1 MVPDNTTFAFVNWHI
16 GSICKVALLICGIG
30 LIHTTRGIVG
40 TILVQ
45 IPNEDALTIFKM
57 VTV

>member
-1 MVPDNTTFAFVNWHI
+1 M
-16 GSICKVALLICGIG
+16 VALLICGIG
-30 LIHTTRGIVG
+30 LIRTTPEIVG

-45 IPNEDALTIFKM
+45 IPNEDALYM

>member
-1 MVPDNTTFAFVNWHI
+1 M
-16 GSICKVALLICGIG
+16 VALLICGIG
-30 LIHTTRGIVG
+30 LITTPEIVG